1 MKRIAVLVCSSPT
14 SEGARRAFSLASD
27 LTEQGHG
34 VTLALL
40 EDATLAATAAGLGL
54 PVGKCERI
62 LVLTSDLKLRGFD
75 EMSLIPGCAGGTY
88 GDLVTLIMEG
98 SDQVLGAF

>member
-14 SEGARRAFSLASD
+14 SEGARRAFALASD
-27 LTEQGHG
+27 LTEQGHR

-54 PVGKCERI
+54 SAEKYERV
-62 LVLTSDLKLRGFD
+62 LVITGDLRLRGFD
-75 EMSLIPGCAGGTY
+75 EASLIPGCASGTY
-88 GDLVTLIMEG
+88 GDLVTMIMEG